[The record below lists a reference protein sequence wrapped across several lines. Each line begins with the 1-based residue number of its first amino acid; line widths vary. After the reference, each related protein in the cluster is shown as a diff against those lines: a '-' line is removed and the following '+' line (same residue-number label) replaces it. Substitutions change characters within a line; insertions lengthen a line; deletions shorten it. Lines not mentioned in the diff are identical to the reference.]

1 MNELKDPEAVRAHY
15 GEPSHIA
22 KAKQLDHLDPH
33 CKAFIEL
40 SPFVV
45 IATVDAGGR
54 LDASPRGDAPGFVA
68 VLDERTLL
76 IPDRRGNRRADT
88 MINVT
93 TNPQVGL
100 LFMVPGIDETLRVNG
115 SVRVTIDPAVLLP
128 LAVRGKTP
136 VSGLLVTTEE
146 VFFQCGKALIRSDL
160 WNPDRRVARGRFP
173 SLGKILS
180 DQITD
185 GKAEEYERGIE
196 EQYRTGL
203 Y

>member
-1 MNELKDPEAVRAHY
+1 MNELTDPDSVRAHY

-22 KAKQLDHLDPH
+22 KAKQLDHLDQH

-45 IATVDAGGR
+45 VATVGAGGR
-54 LDASPRGDAPGFVA
+54 VDASPRGDAPGFVA

-76 IPDRRGNRRADT
+76 IPDRTGNRRADT
-88 MINVT
+88 TINVT
-93 TNPQVGL
+93 TNPHIGL

-115 SVRVTIDPAVLLP
+115 SVGVTIDPKDLMP
-128 LAVRGKTP
+128 LAVRGRVP

-146 VFFQCGKALIRSDL
+146 VFFHCGKPLIRSDL
-160 WNPDRRVARGRFP
+160 WNPNCRIARGCFP
-173 SLGKILS
+173 SLGKILA
-180 DQITD
+180 DQIAG
-185 GKAEEYERGIE
+185 GKAEEYEQGIE
-196 EQYRTGL
+196 EQYRTRL

>member
-1 MNELKDPEAVRAHY
+1 MNELKDADSVRAHY

-22 KAKQLDHLDPH
+22 KAKQLDHLDQH
-33 CKAFIEL
+33 CKAFIRL

-45 IATVDAGGR
+45 VATVDADGR

-68 VLDERTLL
+68 VLDDRTLL

-88 MINVT
+88 TMNVT
-93 TNPQVGL
+93 TNPHIGL

-115 SVRVTIDPAVLLP
+115 LVRVTIDPAALMP
-128 LAVRGKTP
+128 LAVRGKAP
-136 VSGLLVTTEE
+136 VSGLLVTAEE
-146 VFFQCGKALIRSDL
+146 VFFQCGKALIRSAL
-160 WNPDRRVARGRFP
+160 WDPDRRVARGCFP
-173 SLGKILS
+173 SLGKILA
-180 DQITD
+180 DQIA
-185 GKAEEYERGIE
+185 GAKAEEYERGIE